1 MTFKPFKHQQEGA
14 QFWLDNP
21 CMLNFSDAGSGKT
34 FTSLLAVRA
43 RQSKGRVLVLAP
55 LSILQP
61 AWGNDIEKFTP
72 ELSYSVAYAPAKK
85 REKAFKEDTKIVIT
99 NHDAIKWLLSNE
111 YLLDGFDTLIVDES
125 TVFKNKTSARSKAM
139 IKLADK
145 FENRL
150 LLSGTPNPNTILDVF
165 TQALICDGGQR
176 LGKNYFH
183 FRNQVCAPKQNGP
196 DPRMVE
202 WRDKPGA
209 ADTVSGLLAD
219 ITFRVRLEDCIDM
232 PETST
237 HTVYT
242 ELPKP
247 LRAKYEEL
255 LEESLLMLKEG
266 TITAVHAGARM
277 QKLLQLI
284 TGTVYDSEGEKVH
297 MDTGRHAL
305 VAELVKERKQCL
317 VAFNWRHERESM
329 SELFDKE
336 GITYGVIDGT
346 VSVKKRLEIVDQ
358 FQAGQLKVVL
368 AHPKSAGHGLTL
380 TAGTTTI
387 WASPVYSSES
397 YEQFNHR
404 IYRNGQT
411 KKTETI
417 RICAKNTAEVQVLKK
432 LDKKCEGLHNVLDLF
447 KELTGFD
454 REPCE
459 A

>member
-1 MTFKPFKHQQEGA
+1 MKYTPFKHQQDGA
-14 QFWLDNP
+14 DFWLKND

-34 FTSLLAVRA
+34 LTSLLAIRK
-43 RQSKGRVLVLAP
+43 RQSEGRILILAP

-61 AWGNDIEKFTP
+61 AWGDDIEKFTP
-72 ELSYSVAYAPAKK
+72 ELSYSVAYARTRA
-85 REKAFKEDTKIVIT
+85 KAFEADTKAVIT
-99 NHDAIKWLLSNE
+99 NHDAVNWLLKNE
-111 YLLDGFDTLIVDES
+111 SVLNDFDTLIIDES
-125 TVFKNKTSARSKAM
+125 TVFKNKTSGRSKAI
-139 IKLADK
+139 IKLSEK
-145 FENRL
+145 FKYRL

-165 TQALICDGGQR
+165 SQALICDGGER

-196 DPRMVE
+196 DPRHVE

-209 ADTVSGLLAD
+209 ADIVSGMLAD

-242 ELPKP
+242 ELPKT
-247 LRAKYEEL
+247 LRKQYDEL
-255 LEESLLMLKEG
+255 LSESLLMMKQG

-284 TGTVYDSEGEKVH
+284 TGTVYDADGNKVH
-297 MDTGRHAL
+297 VHTGRH
-305 VAELVKERKQCL
+305 ELVLELIKEREQCL

-329 SELFDKE
+329 AALFEKE
-336 GITYGVIDGT
+336 GISFGVIDGT
-346 VSVKKRLEIVDQ
+346 VSVARRKVIVDDL
-358 FQAGQLKVVL
+358 QAGKLKVVL

-380 TAGTTTI
+380 TKGTTTI

-432 LDKKCEGLHNVLDLF
+432 LDKKCESLHNVLDLF
-447 KELTGFD
+447 KELTGFSKN
-454 REPCE
+454 EPCE